1 MGSGLAGLLPKE
13 IFAVIAEHPDS
24 LASLPGEAG
33 QKTEQRGA
41 VLRMVPVAAGCP
53 PVALL

>member
-1 MGSGLAGLLPKE
+1 MGSGLDGLLPKE

-24 LASLPGEAG
+24 LASLPGKAG

-41 VLRMVPVAAGCP
+41 VLRMGPVAAGCP
-53 PVALL
+53 TVALL